1 MEDPITPQLAF
12 IIRIESLA
20 TKEDA
25 KELLLLVR
33 AGQIKGE
40 VDPKGDGMSILIRQC
55 LRLEFDGDCWRW
67 RLVLGLAKL
76 GIDIRGQHL
85 DLILDSPERMD
96 ELISAALEY
105 RENNNIGTGKYE
117 DLLLKTANRAI
128 AHGHTQTMDIIEGQ
142 AKKMEM
148 DLYKQGIAMFL
159 CHTCMNEKRLSSET
173 IIETL
178 EFLKTKPSFDINA
191 PHNGKPAL
199 FYCRAGGITR
209 WLVDNGADVDL
220 MGEGGETAMME
231 AWKGRAQ
238 DDVFSVLIEAGAE
251 LESGP
256 DWKQIQKEL
265 QDLTLD
271 NYPTLEAAWK
281 RKILGEGAWSK
292 IEGSKIKAEAEDHP
306 AL

>member
-12 IIRIESLA
+12 ISRIESMA

-25 KELLLLVR
+25 KGLLLLIR

-85 DLILDSPERMD
+85 GLVVSMPERMN
-96 ELISAALEY
+96 ELISATLEY
-105 RENNNIGTGKYE
+105 REKNNIGSGKYE
-117 DLLLKTANRAI
+117 DLLLEAANRAI
-128 AHGHTQTMDIIEGQ
+128 ARGHTQTMDVIEGQ
-142 AKKMEM
+142 AKKIKM
-148 DLYKQGIAMFL
+148 DLYKQRIAMFL
-159 CHTCMNEKRLSSET
+159 CHACMNEKNLSSEKV
-173 IIETL
+173 IEIL
-178 EFLKTKPSFDINA
+178 DLLKTKPSFDINT

-199 FYCRAGGITR
+199 FYCRDGKITR

-220 MGEGGETAMME
+220 IGEGGETAMME

-256 DWKQIQKEL
+256 DWKQIQKKL

-271 NYPTLEAAWK
+271 NYPTLVAAWK
-281 RKILGEGAWSK
+281 RKMLGDVGFVNRVGGAEKEG
-292 IEGSKIKAEAEDHP
+292 EDTQ
-306 AL
+306 AM